1 MKNLSKILSAI
12 LTAVM
17 LLSLFTVPAV
27 VHAEGGVCGENL
39 TWTLEDGVLT
49 ISGTGPMN
57 NYLKYNAHQSY
68 AVERPDLDDL
78 APWGTDITSV
88 VIEDGVTTIGDY
100 AFYNC
105 QQIESIEIPAS
116 VKTIGDSAFF
126 SAKLKTLVL
135 PEGVEEIG
143 DYAFCECTLES
154 KDFHMP
160 DSLAVIGD
168 YAFRYAYFG
177 EIQIGS
183 GVVDI
188 GAGAF
193 TYNVVIDIPDS
204 VQHIGNEAFKKTR
217 YYEDAKNWR
226 MDALY
231 IGKWLIKVKEN
242 TKLEFFVVKRGTEH
256 IADYAFENCKS
267 LKDDVIL
274 PKSLKSIG
282 RSAFQACNNLEA
294 LDIPEGVTDIGPGAF
309 SGCKGLTELK
319 LPESITEIGDQMVS
333 GLSFEQFEIPD
344 NVERIGEGA
353 FLSCNYLKSITIP
366 SSIKRIESWTFT
378 NFISLEEVNLPE
390 GLESIGDFA
399 FLACASLR
407 RIVIPRSVTSIGMGL
422 FYFNVPTPTDIV
434 MAVYEGSYA
443 QTYAEENG
451 VPYEIIDEEKPID
464 ENNEELAGDMDG
476 DGEITVSDALRALR
490 IAAGLDVAVA
500 TKGTRSAILGDV
512 DGDGA
517 VTVADALQI
526 LRKAAGLA

>member
-1 MKNLSKILSAI
+1 MKKLTKIISAM

-17 LLSLFTVPAV
+17 LFSLFAVPAV

-49 ISGTGPMN
+49 ISGTGPMS
-57 NYLKYNAHQSY
+57 NYLKYTAHSHFH
-68 AVERPDLDDL
+68 ADSEFDVL

-88 VIEDGVTTIGDY
+88 IIEDGVTTIGDF

-105 QQIESIEIPAS
+105 KQIESIEIPAS
-116 VKTIGDSAFF
+116 VKIIGDSAFF

-242 TKLEFFVVKRGTEH
+242 TDLEFFVVKRGTEH
-256 IADYAFENCKS
+256 IADYAFEKCKS
-267 LKDDVIL
+267 LKDDIIL
-274 PKSLKSIG
+274 PKSLKTIG
-282 RSAFQACNNLEA
+282 VSAFAGCTNLEA
-294 LDIPEGVTDIGPGAF
+294 LDIPESVTRIDYGAF
-309 SGCKGLTELK
+309 QFCSGLTELVI
-319 LPESITEIGDQMVS
+319 PEGITGMGEYIVS
-333 GLSFEQFEIPD
+333 NVRFEQFEIP
-344 NVERIGEGA
+344 NTVEDIGVGA
-353 FLSCNYLKSITIP
+353 FMNCNKLKSIVVP
-366 SSIKRIESWTFT
+366 SSVKTIKGWAFAACT
-378 NFISLEEVNLPE
+378 SLEDVTLPE
-390 GLESIGDFA
+390 GLESIGDGA
-399 FLACASLR
+399 FMECTSLR
-407 RIVIPRSVTSIGMGL
+407 SLTIPRSVTKIGDFL
-422 FYFNVPTPTDIV
+422 FYLNPTIVPDITIR
-434 MAVYEGSYA
+434 VYEDSYA
-443 QTYAEENG
+443 QSYAEEKG
-451 VPYEIIDEEKPID
+451 IAYEIIDEEKPID
-464 ENNEELAGDMDG
+464 ENNEELLGDMDG

-490 IAAGLDVAVA
+490 IAAKLEAHVAA
-500 TKGTRSAILGDV
+500 KGARSALLGDV

-517 VTVADALQI
+517 VTVADALAI
-526 LRKAAGLA
+526 LRVAAKLA

>member
-1 MKNLSKILSAI
+1 MKKLSKILSAI
-12 LTAVM
+12 LTAVIM
-17 LLSLFTVPAV
+17 LSLFAVPAV
-27 VHAEGGVCGENL
+27 AHAEGGVCGENL

-49 ISGTGPMN
+49 ISGTGPMS

-68 AVERPDLDDL
+68 TVERPDLDVL

-204 VQHIGNEAFKKTR
+204 VQHIGNEAFKKTQ

-231 IGKWLIKVKEN
+231 IGNWLIKVKED
-242 TKLEFFVVKRGTEH
+242 TDLEFFVVKRGTEH
-256 IADYAFENCKS
+256 IADYAMANCK
-267 LKDDVIL
+267 KFEDVIL
-274 PKSLKSIG
+274 PKTLKTIG
-282 RSAFQACNNLEA
+282 TEALACCYALGA
-294 LDIPEGVTDIGPGAF
+294 LDIPAGVTRIDYGAF
-309 SGCKGLTELK
+309 EGCMSLTELV
-319 LPESITEIGDQMVS
+319 LPEGMTKISDLMLS
-333 GLSFEQFEIPD
+333 GLSFEEFEISD
-344 NVERIGEGA
+344 KIESIGTAA
-353 FLSCNYLKSITIP
+353 FMSCNYLKSITIP
-366 SSIKRIESWTFT
+366 SSVKRIESWTFT
-378 NFISLEEVNLPE
+378 NCRSLEEINLPE

-407 RIVIPRSVTSIGMGL
+407 RIVIPRSVTSIGIGL

-434 MAVYEGSYA
+434 MLVYDGSYA
-443 QTYAEENG
+443 QSSAEENG

-464 ENNEELAGDMDG
+464 ENNEELIGDMDG

-490 IAAGLDVAVA
+490 IAAGLDVATA
-500 TKGTRSAILGDV
+500 TKGTRSALLGDV

-517 VTVADALQI
+517 VTVADALAI
-526 LRKAAGLA
+526 LRKAAKLA

>member
-1 MKNLSKILSAI
+1 MKKFSKILSAM

-17 LLSLFTVPAV
+17 LFSLFAVPAV
-27 VHAEGGVCGENL
+27 VHAESGVCGENL

-49 ISGTGPMN
+49 ISGTGPMSD
-57 NYLKYNAHQSY
+57 YLKYNAHQSY
-68 AVERPDLDDL
+68 TVERPDLDDL

-143 DYAFCECTLES
+143 DYAFCDCTLES

-204 VQHIGNEAFKKTR
+204 VQRIGKDAFAKTQ

-231 IGKWLIKVKEN
+231 IGNWLIKVKKD
-242 TKLEFFVVKRGTEH
+242 TDLEFFVVKRGTEH
-256 IADYAFENCKS
+256 IADYAFQSCKTFE
-267 LKDDVIL
+267 DIIL
-274 PKSLKSIG
+274 PKSLKTIG
-282 RSAFQACNNLEA
+282 RSAFSGCTGLDV
-294 LDIPEGVTDIGPGAF
+294 LDIPSSVTRIDDYAF
-309 SGCKGLTELK
+309 DGCNRLSEIV
-319 LPESITEIGDQMVS
+319 LPDGITEIGDSM
-333 GLSFEQFEIPD
+333 LLALKFEDFVIPD
-344 NVERIGEGA
+344 KVERIGVGA
-353 FLSCNYLKSITIP
+353 FMSCTKLKTLTVPSSVKEIKGWAFGACYALENITI
-366 SSIKRIESWTFT
+366 S
-378 NFISLEEVNLPE
+378 E
-390 GLESIGDFA
+390 GVESIGDYA
-399 FLACASLR
+399 FSECRSL
-407 RIVIPRSVTSIGMGL
+407 TSITFPESITSLGNEL
-422 FYFNVPTPTDIV
+422 FFACGKDIV
-434 MAVYEGSYA
+434 MLVYEGSYA
-443 QTYAEENG
+443 QSYAEEKG
-451 VPYEIIDEEKPID
+451 LAYEIIGEEKPID
-464 ENNEELAGDMDG
+464 ENNEELIGDMDG

-490 IAAGLDVAVA
+490 IAAGLDVATA
-500 TKGTRSAILGDV
+500 TKGTRSAILGDI

-517 VTVADALQI
+517 VTVADALAI
-526 LRKAAGLA
+526 LRVAAKLADTL

>member
-1 MKNLSKILSAI
+1 MKKLTKIISAI

-17 LLSLFTVPAV
+17 LFSLFAVPAV
-27 VHAEGGVCGENL
+27 AYADGGECGNGV

-49 ISGTGPMN
+49 ISGAGPME
-57 NYLKYNAHQSY
+57 NYLKYNAHDTYS
-68 AVERPDLDDL
+68 VERPDLDRL
-78 APWGTDITSV
+78 APWGTDVKNVI
-88 VIEDGVTTIGDY
+88 IEDGVTTIGDF

-105 QQIESIEIPAS
+105 KQIESIKIPAS
-116 VKTIGDSAFF
+116 VKVIGKSAF
-126 SAKLKTLVL
+126 ADAVLQTLVL
-135 PEGVEEIG
+135 PEGVEEVKE
-143 DYAFCECTLES
+143 YAFFDCDLKS
-154 KDFHMP
+154 NDFRMP
-160 DSLAVIGD
+160 DSLRIIGEK
-168 YAFRYAYFG
+168 AFQCYMG
-177 EIQIGS
+177 MMEIGK

-188 GAGAF
+188 GKEAF
-193 TYNVVIDIPDS
+193 GNNVVMSIPDS
-204 VQHIGNEAFKKTR
+204 VQHIGKDAFKITS
-217 YYEDAKNWR
+217 YYKDANNWR

-282 RSAFQACNNLEA
+282 RNAFQACSNLEA
-294 LDIPEGVTDIGPGAF
+294 LDIPEGVTDIGYGAF

-333 GLSFEQFEIPD
+333 SLSFEQFEISD

-353 FLSCNYLKSITIP
+353 FMSCNYLKSITIP

-378 NFISLEEVNLPE
+378 NCISLEEVNLPE

-451 VPYEIIDEEKPID
+451 VPYEIIGSDKPVTVPQFKPAVID
-464 ENNEELAGDMDG
+464 PDG
-476 DGEITVSDALRALR
+476 DGQITVADALCVLRAALGLVETTPELLAASDIDGDGTLTVSDALKFLNV
-490 IAAGLDVAVA
+490 AA
-500 TKGTRSAILGDV
+500 KM
-512 DGDGA
+512 
-517 VTVADALQI
+517 
-526 LRKAAGLA
+526 K